1 MAQTFAQSQLTPPLA
16 SLQFLRPYTKEQ
28 ASALSPDL
36 SGKLF
41 SLGDLGKNYEGMM
54 FGLEDATSIYDP
66 AKPIDPATMF
76 TPPYVN
82 EVASGQHG
90 IPAWAPPWMV
100 DKINTIMGGG
110 GAVNSGQ

>member
-16 SLQFLRPYTKEQ
+16 SLQFLRPYTKDQ
-28 ASALSPDL
+28 VSALSPDL

-66 AKPIDPATMF
+66 AKPIDPATLF
-76 TPPYVN
+76 TPEYIG
-82 EVASGQHG
+82 EVQQGKHG
-90 IPAWAPPWMV
+90 VPVWAPPSLV
-100 DKINTIMGGG
+100 DRIAGGG
-110 GAVNSGQ
+110 SMAGGGL